1 MTSPGPQTQ
10 PPQQPAPPQAGIQAE
25 ETRTPEPQQAPT
37 EHPEEKRTGGKL
49 LHLHTAHA
57 RVPIPYVTPGDMFS
71 GAGRTTAVSTA
82 TSILPSPRKLAFY
95 GLLGAMAVAEAVEW
109 PIAVAVGAATE
120 VITREQ
126 AARQHQEHEH
136 AERAHAGHEQGR
148 ESAANRTEAATP
160 PQPATA

>member
-10 PPQQPAPPQAGIQAE
+10 PPQQPAPPQAGTQTE
-25 ETRTPEPQQAPT
+25 ETRTPEPQQPPT
-37 EHPEEKRTGGKL
+37 EPPEEKRTGGKL

-71 GAGRTTAVSTA
+71 TARTTTST
-82 TSILPSPRKLAFY
+82 LPSPRKLAFY
-95 GLLGAMAVAEAVEW
+95 GLLGAMAVVEAVEW

-126 AARQHQEHEH
+126 AARQRAEHQHI
-136 AERAHAGHEQGR
+136 ERDRAARDQGR
-148 ESAANRTEAATP
+148 QVATERTEPGGPA
-160 PQPATA
+160 QPAMA

>member
-1 MTSPGPQTQ
+1 M
-10 PPQQPAPPQAGIQAE
+10 
-25 ETRTPEPQQAPT
+25 
-37 EHPEEKRTGGKL
+37 

-71 GAGRTTAVSTA
+71 TARPA

-95 GLLGAMAVAEAVEW
+95 GLLGAMAVVEAVEW

-126 AARQHQEHEH
+126 AARQRAEHQHI
-136 AERAHAGHEQGR
+136 ARDRAARDQGR
-148 ESAANRTEAATP
+148 QVATERTEPGGPA
-160 PQPATA
+160 QPAMA

>member
-1 MTSPGPQTQ
+1 MTSPDPQTQ
-10 PPQQPAPPQAGIQAE
+10 PPQQPAPPQAGPQTA
-25 ETRTPEPQQAPT
+25 ETRPPEPQQPPT
-37 EHPEEKRTGGKL
+37 EPPEEKRTGGKL

-71 GAGRTTAVSTA
+71 TARPA

-95 GLLGAMAVAEAVEW
+95 GLLGAMAVVEAVEW

-126 AARQHQEHEH
+126 AARQRAEH
-136 AERAHAGHEQGR
+136 ARIERDRAAGEQGR
-148 ESAANRTEAATP
+148 QVATERTEPGGPA
-160 PQPATA
+160 QPAMA

>member
-1 MTSPGPQTQ
+1 MTSPDPQTQ
-10 PPQQPAPPQAGIQAE
+10 PPQQPTPPQAGAQPE
-25 ETRTPEPQQAPT
+25 ETRTPKPQQAPT
-37 EHPEEKRTGGKL
+37 EHPEEKRTGGKV

-71 GAGRTTAVSTA
+71 NARTA

-95 GLLGAMAVAEAVEW
+95 GLLGAMAVVEAVEW

-126 AARQHQEHEH
+126 AARQRAEH
-136 AERAHAGHEQGR
+136 ARIERDRAERDRGR
-148 ESAANRTEAATP
+148 QAATERTEPGGPA
-160 PQPATA
+160 QPAMA